1 MKESYSR
8 VQMPNRPRP
17 NDALSDWLLGGH
29 RKRLVI
35 EALANAPDAGVRAQ
49 AVAADGSVG
58 RATAF
63 ETFRALRSAGAIEQ
77 KGAGAYRLDENDDLG
92 EALLKVVRAL
102 RRRGDVVVDRPPS
115 RRP

>member
-1 MKESYSR
+1 
-8 VQMPNRPRP
+8 MPNRPRP

-35 EALANAPDAGVRAQ
+35 EALAAAPEAGVRAE
-49 AVAADGSVG
+49 AIAADGTVG

-63 ETFRALRSAGAIEQ
+63 ETFRALRTAGALEERT
-77 KGAGAYRLDENDDLG
+77 AGAYRLDEKDDLG
-92 EALLKVVRAL
+92 SALLLVVRAL
-102 RRRGDVVVDRPPS
+102 CRRGNVLVDRPPS